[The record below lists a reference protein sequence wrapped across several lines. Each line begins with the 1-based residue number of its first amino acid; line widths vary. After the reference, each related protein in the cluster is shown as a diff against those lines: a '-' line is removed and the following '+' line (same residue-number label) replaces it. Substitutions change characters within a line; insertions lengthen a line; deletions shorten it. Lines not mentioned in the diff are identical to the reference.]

1 MEAKPHPGGGNRL
14 TAAQRKRLSRLLLQG
29 HRKHGYDTDPS
40 TVRRPAEAI
49 SPQFG
54 VKYHPSAVCYLL
66 RRMG

>member
-1 MEAKPHPGGGNRL
+1 MEAKPHLAGENGL

-40 TVRRPAEAI
+40 TVRRPAEVI
-49 SPQFG
+49 SPHFG
-54 VKYHPSAVCYLL
+54 VKHHPSAVCYLL